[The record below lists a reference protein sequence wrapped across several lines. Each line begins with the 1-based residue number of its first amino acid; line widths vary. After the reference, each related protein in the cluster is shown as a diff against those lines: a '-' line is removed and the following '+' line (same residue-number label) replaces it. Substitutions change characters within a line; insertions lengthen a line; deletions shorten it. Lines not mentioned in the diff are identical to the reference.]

1 MELEHKAY
9 WAIKSLNFDL
19 NEVSQVRKLQ
29 MNELELQNDA
39 YDSFKIYKEK
49 MKACYGKI
57 ILRTILNLFK
67 NYICMTLDSI
77 GILENSKLD
86 GMAHM
91 LWSECLRMELL
102 RLRILGMV
110 EFSR

>member
-49 MKACYGKI
+49 MKAFYGKI
-57 ILRTILNLFK
+57 ILRTNFEPFQKLYL
-67 NYICMTLDSI
+67 YDSR
-77 GILENSKLD
+77 LHKHPRKL
-86 GMAHM
+86 
-91 LWSECLRMELL
+91 
-102 RLRILGMV
+102 
-110 EFSR
+110 